1 MSLNMNIMRRTYEK
15 LIIITQ
21 MVKCYLL
28 MKNKIWKLISAL
40 ISITLT
46 AFFTHPLAVFA
57 IDAGTE
63 LKQIES
69 QQQKIQPRRLPPKI
83 EESESSE
90 SDQSSGGQVEFFVK
104 GILVSGNTLIE
115 SDAINELFASLIGT
129 NVSIDELKLAIDEV
143 TLLYQ
148 GKGYVGRATLPK
160 QDITDGIIT
169 IEIQEGIFGGAELLI
184 ESDIEYL
191 VDPVIVKNYIEF
203 FLSPGQPVDTNKLE
217 RGILIASDLP
227 GILVNQSLQAGKNPG
242 ETDAGVRMINEPWLL
257 GSLTNDNF
265 GSKPTGYNRTLV
277 NGSLLSPR
285 GFGDRMDVAVLKTE
299 GVKYGSLAYAI
310 PYGYSGL
317 NLSLNASLMSYEVP
331 NGEASTL
338 ELSGLSRTV
347 AISATYPLIRSR
359 INNLNLTSSIGINQ
373 YINKSSF
380 GTESDYLNKT
390 MNMGA
395 NYLDLTDW
403 LMGGE
408 FFGSINIAL
417 GHNDYC
423 KSPVSF
429 QTAKR
434 NENTD
439 GVQAIFSGNA
449 NFTQFFEDDH
459 SAVAQ
464 FSGQYG
470 NKNLDSAQKFFL
482 GGEQGVRAYPASEA
496 GGTHGLLLKLD
507 YRYILTNSMTIS
519 TFYDHG
525 YAKQYKT
532 DFNPATNQPL
542 TLAGNSNSISL
553 KGYGFSFEYLGPRNT
568 TFKATWSD
576 RIGSNPNRTTSNL
589 DNSNAEA
596 PGPMVWVSGAINF

>member
-242 ETDAGVRMINEPWLL
+242 ETDAGVRMIN
-257 GSLTNDNF
+257 
-265 GSKPTGYNRTLV
+265 
-277 NGSLLSPR
+277 
-285 GFGDRMDVAVLKTE
+285 
-299 GVKYGSLAYAI
+299 
-310 PYGYSGL
+310 
-317 NLSLNASLMSYEVP
+317 
-331 NGEASTL
+331 
-338 ELSGLSRTV
+338 
-347 AISATYPLIRSR
+347 
-359 INNLNLTSSIGINQ
+359 
-373 YINKSSF
+373 
-380 GTESDYLNKT
+380 
-390 MNMGA
+390 
-395 NYLDLTDW
+395 
-403 LMGGE
+403 
-408 FFGSINIAL
+408 
-417 GHNDYC
+417 
-423 KSPVSF
+423 
-429 QTAKR
+429 
-434 NENTD
+434 
-439 GVQAIFSGNA
+439 
-449 NFTQFFEDDH
+449 
-459 SAVAQ
+459 
-464 FSGQYG
+464 
-470 NKNLDSAQKFFL
+470 
-482 GGEQGVRAYPASEA
+482 
-496 GGTHGLLLKLD
+496 
-507 YRYILTNSMTIS
+507 
-519 TFYDHG
+519 
-525 YAKQYKT
+525 
-532 DFNPATNQPL
+532 
-542 TLAGNSNSISL
+542 
-553 KGYGFSFEYLGPRNT
+553 
-568 TFKATWSD
+568 
-576 RIGSNPNRTTSNL
+576 
-589 DNSNAEA
+589 
-596 PGPMVWVSGAINF
+596 